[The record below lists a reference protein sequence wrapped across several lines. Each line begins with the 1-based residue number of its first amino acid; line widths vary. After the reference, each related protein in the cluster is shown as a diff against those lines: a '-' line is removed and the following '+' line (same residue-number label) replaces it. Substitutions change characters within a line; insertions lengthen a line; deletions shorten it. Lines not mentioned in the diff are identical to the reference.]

1 MVVGKSA
8 QRAELAGCF
17 MGLLQVQN
25 TVHTVPLQEAN
36 VGAQTKIRDVDMC
49 ILYVGR

>member
-17 MGLLQVQN
+17 MGLSQVQN

-36 VGAQTKIRDVDMC
+36 GSARTKIPDVDMS
-49 ILYVGR
+49 IVYVPR